1 MDEFFALPPDIALRD
16 TIDFTP
22 TQGNIDSAYIYG
34 MDLKSNLRLGFI
46 GVPEAT
52 LTLGYRFEKRRSLDQ
67 FTQLMRDFAR
77 HSDHNF
83 NINYRHDITK
93 WGLSYGFEISAR
105 SDWGNYDMRYYNPQ
119 NPAAIIK
126 AFAEYNINNGIKMRV
141 DVLDIGGREGSS
153 STLRYTDHIRFDEI
167 YKREEREN
175 KRPRAVQV
183 SLQGSF

>member
-1 MDEFFALPPDIALRD
+1 MTKQSTVANPVGIERLCVFGMPPVPFVELAASLGC
-16 TIDFTP
+16 
-22 TQGNIDSAYIYG
+22 QYIG
-34 MDLKSNLRLGFI
+34 I
-46 GVPEAT
+46 GLEA
-52 LTLGYRFEKRRSLDQ
+52 
-67 FTQLMRDFAR
+67 
-77 HSDHNF
+77 
-83 NINYRHDITK
+83 
-93 WGLSYGFEISAR
+93 
-105 SDWGNYDMRYYNPQ
+105 MRYYNPQ